1 MRARGMGYDTGF
13 RVGGAT
19 GRTLDRAQV
28 QRELQIIRD
37 DLHCNAVR
45 LIGNDLDR
53 LEVAAE
59 EAAGLGLEVWFS
71 PYPMEL
77 DPQEILELLADGAER
92 AERLRRRGA
101 AVVFVAGA
109 ELSLFDKGFLPGVSI
124 AERTT
129 GLLNRDPRTMTQLA
143 GLPGRVNAF
152 LAEAVGVVRDRF
164 GGKVTY
170 AAVPLEG
177 VDWQPFDI
185 VSVDLHRS
193 KEIAHVYRQGVRQLV
208 AQGKPVAIT
217 EVGCATYRGAS
228 DHAARGGA
236 IVEYDGWTPVRLK
249 GHYIRDEQEQATYLR
264 ELLDLFT
271 AEGVDAAFVCTF
283 IQYHLP
289 HREDPGRDLDL
300 GSVGIVKALD
310 DGLGQTYPDVPWEP
324 KAAFRAVASAY
335 GT

>member
-1 MRARGMGYDTGF
+1 MRAKGMGYDTGF
-13 RVGGAT
+13 TVGGAT
-19 GRTLDRAQV
+19 GRPFDRTRV
-28 QRELQIIRD
+28 GRELRIIRD

-53 LEVAAE
+53 LEVSAE
-59 EAAGLGLEVWFS
+59 EAAALGLEVWFS

-77 DPQEILELLADGAER
+77 DPQEILELLADGAAR
-92 AERLRRRGA
+92 AARLRRRGA

-109 ELSLFDKGFLPGVSI
+109 ELSLFNKGFLPGDGLV
-124 AERTT
+124 ERTN
-129 GLLNRDPRTMTQLA
+129 GLLNRDPRTMAQLA
-143 GLPGRVNAF
+143 GIPGRMNDF
-152 LAEAVGVVRDRF
+152 LARAVSLVRARF

-170 AAVPLEG
+170 AAVPFEG

-193 KEIAHVYRQGVRQLV
+193 KEIAHVFRQGVRRLV

-228 DHAARGGA
+228 DHAARGGE

-249 GHYIRDEQEQATYLR
+249 GHHVRDEQEQAAYVR
-264 ELLDLFT
+264 ELLGVLAAD
-271 AEGVDAAFVCTF
+271 GVDAAFVCTF

-289 HREDPGRDLDL
+289 HREDPARDLDM

-310 DGLGQTYPDVPWEP
+310 DGHGHTFPDMPWEP
-324 KAAFRAVASAY
+324 KAAFRAVASCY
-335 GT
+335 RT